1 MPPTGQKEQTE
12 AELLQKILGEIGEAL
27 AAPDADTQFL
37 MSIQQAIVQHI
48 GQKKQQAQQQVQ
60 QAAAMGGGGGVDQ
73 SGQMGQMGQP
83 LPPNQSGLPG
93 RAGPPGLST
102 LTDTDELRRMLAGS
116 PAG

>member
-1 MPPTGQKEQTE
+1 MPTTANKEQTE
-12 AELLQKILGEIGEAL
+12 AELLQKILGEIGEAM

-37 MSIQQAIVQHI
+37 MAIQQAIVQHI
-48 GQKKQQAQQQVQ
+48 AQKKQQGQQAIQ
-60 QAAAMGGGGGVDQ
+60 QAATMGGMGGGEGGEANP
-73 SGQMGQMGQP
+73 GMGSP
-83 LPPNQSGLPG
+83 LPPNVSGLPG